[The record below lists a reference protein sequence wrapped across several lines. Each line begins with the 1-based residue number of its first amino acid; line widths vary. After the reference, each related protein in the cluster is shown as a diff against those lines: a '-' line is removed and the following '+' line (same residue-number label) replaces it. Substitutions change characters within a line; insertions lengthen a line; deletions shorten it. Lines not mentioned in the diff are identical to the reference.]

1 KTAFHFSFF
10 FFFTPLR
17 EGKKDGIS
25 KPSIRS
31 RFLSRPR
38 PSIFLFPLLMAAQ
51 TLQIPT
57 PSTLFVVC
65 FRREGR
71 CQEDLGSKPLSSLIP
86 CGSIAPS
93 RTHMRRRRRVSPI
106 YSRRRRALCLG
117 TDWTL
122 IMEIPKLKE
131 KLKELAW
138 WISSCGCKEGL
149 FDRLWP
155 SV

>member
-1 KTAFHFSFF
+1 
-10 FFFTPLR
+10 
-17 EGKKDGIS
+17 
-25 KPSIRS
+25 
-31 RFLSRPR
+31 
-38 PSIFLFPLLMAAQ
+38 MAAQ

-93 RTHMRRRRRVSPI
+93 RTHMRRRRVSPI

-117 TDWTL
+117 TGTSTDTKTKRKAEGIGMVDLKLWLQGRSTL
-122 IMEIPKLKE
+122 AICLIGNEIVEPAE
-131 KLKELAW
+131 DEV
-138 WISSCGCKEGL
+138 
-149 FDRLWP
+149 P
-155 SV
+155 P